1 MSELLLV
8 LLGFA
13 CLWLHWQVRRWRR
26 AYLQAF
32 EAVREALEAAPPA
45 RAAPRTRPKSEPH
58 VRAARTRAAKRLE
71 QMRAHR
77 RQLEA
82 EVRARELG
90 W

>member
-1 MSELLLV
+1 MSELLLF
-8 LLGFA
+8 LLGLA

-26 AYLQAF
+26 AYLEAF
-32 EAVREALEAAPPA
+32 EAVREALEAAPP
-45 RAAPRTRPKSEPH
+45 TRPGPAARQKSEPH
-58 VRAARTRAAKRLE
+58 VRAAKTRAKKRLQQLRE
-71 QMRAHR
+71 HR